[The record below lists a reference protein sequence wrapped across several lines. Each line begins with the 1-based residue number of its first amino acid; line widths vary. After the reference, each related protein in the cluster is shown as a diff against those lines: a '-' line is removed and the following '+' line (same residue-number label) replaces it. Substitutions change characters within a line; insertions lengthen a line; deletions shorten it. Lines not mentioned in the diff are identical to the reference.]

1 MNPRKRRVFGGLAVG
16 ILLLS
21 LIVVAPVQA
30 TSSHAGGGG
39 TYFVEPGVRSQ
50 FQLSLSHVQCKVA
63 HAVMP
68 DGTVFQMFMFSTSV
82 DSVAIDSEAN
92 TVLITGS
99 MISITRLRF
108 PDGTKVT
115 LTETVPYTAYAEDNA
130 NPGAGADFFSLE
142 VVYTNTPELD
152 QFDLFVEQHGDPAVF
167 AGVLETGNV
176 TVK

>member
-1 MNPRKRRVFGGLAVG
+1 MNMRKRRVFGGLVVG
-16 ILLLS
+16 LLLFS
-21 LIVVAPVQA
+21 LIFAAPAQA
-30 TSSHAGGGG
+30 RSSHASGGG

-50 FQLSLSHVQCKVA
+50 FQFSLSHVQCKVA

-82 DSVAIDSEAN
+82 DSVAIDSEAK

-108 PDGTKVT
+108 PDGNKVT

-152 QFDLFVEQHGDPAVF
+152 QFDLFVGQHGDPTVF
-167 AGVLETGNV
+167 AGTLETGNV

>member
-1 MNPRKRRVFGGLAVG
+1 MNTRKKRIFGALAVG
-16 ILLLS
+16 LLLFS
-21 LIVVAPVQA
+21 LIFVAPAQA
-30 TSSHAGGGG
+30 ADSHAGGGG

-50 FQLSLSHVQCKVA
+50 FQFSLSHVQCKVA

-108 PDGTKVT
+108 PNGTKVT
-115 LTETVPYTAYAEDNA
+115 LTETVPYTAYAEDNG
-130 NPGAGADFFSLE
+130 NPGAGEDKFSLT
-142 VVYTNTPELD
+142 VVYTPGLGQLEL
-152 QFDLFVEQHGDPAVF
+152 FAPQHGDPTVF
-167 AGVLETGNV
+167 AGTLETGNV

>member
-1 MNPRKRRVFGGLAVG
+1 MNTRKQRILGVLAVG
-16 ILLLS
+16 MLLFS
-21 LIVVAPVQA
+21 LIFVAPAQA
-30 TSSHAGGGG
+30 AGSHASGGG

-50 FQLSLSHVQCKVA
+50 FQFSLSHVQCKVA

-82 DSVAIDSEAN
+82 DSVAIDSAAK

-152 QFDLFVEQHGDPAVF
+152 QLDLFVEQHGDPTVF
-167 AGVLETGNV
+167 AGTLETGNV

>member
-1 MNPRKRRVFGGLAVG
+1 
-16 ILLLS
+16 
-21 LIVVAPVQA
+21 
-30 TSSHAGGGG
+30 
-39 TYFVEPGVRSQ
+39 
-50 FQLSLSHVQCKVA
+50 
-63 HAVMP
+63 
-68 DGTVFQMFMFSTSV
+68 
-82 DSVAIDSEAN
+82 
-92 TVLITGS
+92 

-152 QFDLFVEQHGDPAVF
+152 QFDLFVEQHGDPTVF
-167 AGVLETGNV
+167 AGTLETGNV